1 MSAPIVSSGTPN
13 LTPDYIAFT
22 NARALLA
29 KAGSVFGVAAAVVFL
44 RVYVRV
50 CMLRSFGKDDWA
62 MVLAMLLAT
71 GTFVCY
77 VLEVP
82 LGLGKHLAV
91 VQMDIINYRELLK
104 VRQVHMICVTVG
116 QCVVKISV
124 SLFLLRLVARRLHVW
139 FLYGV
144 ITFLTA
150 FTIVSFCTLM
160 FQCVPIA
167 AAWDTRLR
175 PPPIGEGSAKCF
187 SMQTFGRIGMFN
199 SVINI
204 LTDFL
209 LALLPVPLIWQ
220 LQLNLRT
227 KISLILV
234 LSLGLFACVAGIMKV
249 RLNKTILSDPNRF
262 IYDGYSM
269 WNFVELDVG
278 IIAGSLPAI
287 KPLFNRFLDAARGL
301 TSGPSKSSGLG
312 DRNTLGYQRQAE
324 QSDRDIAL
332 IDYRNDHGPFVRM
345 SAHTPGSTEKV
356 TWSMERAKNSE
367 DSILA
372 HHNVDN
378 TPDAIVVT
386 RDVLIT

>member
-104 VRQVHMICVTVG
+104 
-116 QCVVKISV
+116 
-124 SLFLLRLVARRLHVW
+124 
-139 FLYGV
+139 
-144 ITFLTA
+144 
-150 FTIVSFCTLM
+150 M

>member
-1 MSAPIVSSGTPN
+1 MSAPASPSSSPN
-13 LTPDYIAFT
+13 LTPEYIAFT
-22 NARALLA
+22 NAHVLLA
-29 KAGSVFGVAAAVVFL
+29 QAGSVFAIAALVVIL
-44 RVYVRV
+44 RIYVRLRMV
-50 CMLRSFGKDDWA
+50 RSFGNDDWT

-82 LGLGKHLAV
+82 LGLGKHIAV
-91 VQMDIINYRELLK
+91 IRMDMDRYRELLK
-104 VRQVHMICVTVG
+104 VRLVHMICVTVG
-116 QCVVKISV
+116 QCIVKISV
-124 SLFLLRLVARRLHVW
+124 GLFLLRLVVRRLHTW
-139 FLYGV
+139 FLYSV
-144 ITFLTA
+144 IVFLMA
-150 FTIVSFCTLM
+150 FTVVSFCTLGN
-160 FQCVPIA
+160 I
-167 AAWDTRLR
+167 
-175 PPPIGEGSAKCF
+175 
-187 SMQTFGRIGMFN
+187 
-199 SVINI
+199 INI

-269 WNFVELDVG
+269 WNFIELDVG

-301 TSGPSKSSGLG
+301 TSGREKSSVSGG
-312 DRNTLGYQRQAE
+312 RNVSGYQKHAQ

-332 IDYRNDHGPFVRM
+332 VDYRNAPSPSVRI
-345 SAHTPGSTEKV
+345 SAHAPTSAEKV
-356 TWSMERAKNSE
+356 VWRMEGASSSE
-367 DSILA
+367 DSILI
-372 HHNVDN
+372 HHDLNS
-378 TPDAIVVT
+378 TPNAILVT
-386 RDVLIT
+386 KDVHIS